1 MASKKQ
7 FIVIAI
13 YHIKRN
19 GATIYRV
26 RSNQPNKKG
35 RVEGTDQEERNG
47 LWYDAHNV
55 TVCNGRVSGC
65 TCKGSEFRGKCY
77 HRDGVQVLEN
87 ARFAARKA
95 VKVSKHQDKLPA
107 QEVVSPEPT
116 ECTIRP
122 ASRPASF
129 DKTDAEPVQIKP
141 QKRDMLSAPL
151 NRQGFSLLK
160 VS

>member
-26 RSNQPNKKG
+26 RSSQPNKNG
-35 RVEGTDQEERNG
+35 HVEGTDQEERNG

-55 TVCNGRVSGC
+55 TVCDGRVSGC
-65 TCKGSEFRGKCY
+65 TCKGSQFKGKCY
-77 HRDGVQVLEN
+77 HRDGVQTLVV
-87 ARFAARKA
+87 ARKA
-95 VKVSKHQDKLPA
+95 AKAAKVAQSEEKPSA
-107 QEVVSPEPT
+107 QEVVSLD
-116 ECTIRP
+116 
-122 ASRPASF
+122 
-129 DKTDAEPVQIKP
+129 DKRRE
-141 QKRDMLSAPL
+141 RDMLDAPL
-151 NRQGFSLLK
+151 TRNSGFSLLK

>member
-26 RSNQPNKKG
+26 RSSEPNKKG

-47 LWYDAHNV
+47 LWYDAHNI

-77 HRDGVQVLEN
+77 HRDGVQALEN

-95 VKVSKHQDKLPA
+95 VKVAQQEERPSA
-107 QEVVSPEPT
+107 QEIVKPEEPQSWIT
-116 ECTIRP
+116 PQLAQKARTK
-122 ASRPASF
+122 ALA
-129 DKTDAEPVQIKP
+129 DARFGK
-141 QKRDMLSAPL
+141 KRDMLDTPL
-151 NRQGFSLLK
+151 NGNRGFQLPTAS
-160 VS
+160 

>member
-26 RSNQPNKKG
+26 RSSEPNKKG
-35 RVEGTDQEERNG
+35 RVKGTDQEERNG
-47 LWYDAHNV
+47 LWYDAHNI

-77 HRDGVQVLEN
+77 HRDGVQALEN
-87 ARFAARKA
+87 ARFAARLA
-95 VKVSKHQDKLPA
+95 AKVAQQEDKLPA
-107 QEVVSPEPT
+107 QEVVQEPAKVVDIST
-116 ECTIRP
+116 RGTLNGAQSSAGFWAELPSRK
-122 ASRPASF
+122 AS
-129 DKTDAEPVQIKP
+129 
-141 QKRDMLSAPL
+141 
-151 NRQGFSLLK
+151 
-160 VS
+160 

>member
-107 QEVVSPEPT
+107 QEVVSSNVVDISE
-116 ECTIRP
+116 
-122 ASRPASF
+122 
-129 DKTDAEPVQIKP
+129 
-141 QKRDMLSAPL
+141 KRDILDAPL
-151 NRQGFSLLK
+151 TRNSGFSLLK